1 MGKHSIER
9 AQQRY
14 NMELSYR
21 DEMNIKNM
29 IRNGRTLPLEQ
40 PANNENMHFAYVLYK
55 NIPLKVLYSTWED
68 TGKVRGIV
76 TTYPFDADEYNEI
89 TGKEIE
95 DKIDIAKKFLKAH
108 NYVVYKKGKSK

>member
-9 AQQRY
+9 VRQRY

-29 IRNGRTLPLEQ
+29 IKNGRVFPLEQ
-40 PANNENMHFAYVLYK
+40 RPDNENMYFAYALYK
-55 NIPLKVLYSTWED
+55 NIPLKILYSTWED

-76 TTYPFDADEYNEI
+76 TTYPFDVDEYNEL

-95 DKIDIAKKFLKAH
+95 DHIMIAKKFLEA
-108 NYVVYKKGKSK
+108 NGYEVTKK